1 MATST
6 AGVGGIRPLAIGT
19 AIALAGAAVWT
30 TLVEQGVTVSE
41 PPPFTTG
48 TEAELEA
55 WYAWVSTTLPQRRLA
70 RLLLGLSLV
79 GVGLTAL
86 RSARPSWGSRGGAT
100 VVASAAAIWCLA
112 DLAQA
117 GGQRAVELLAAADNP
132 IEVVPMI
139 AFTVDTTTAWLEAG
153 AAILVGMGAAVMA
166 RDFLQE
172 QRTRG
177 LGICSVLV
185 GVAGLVFGLLILL
198 PEADTTIAGIAL
210 GVVLLPTWVVWLS
223 LVAAPAPVADSAPRA
238 TKTVGA

>member
-1 MATST
+1 MATSMT
-6 AGVGGIRPLAIGT
+6 AVGWIRPLAICT
-19 AIALAGAAVWT
+19 AIALAGAAVWV

-70 RLLLGLSLV
+70 RLLLGLGLI

-86 RSARPSWGSRGGAT
+86 HAARPGWGSRGGAVT
-100 VVASAAAIWCLA
+100 VAGAAAVWCLA

-117 GGQRAVELLAAADNP
+117 GGQRAVELLAVAENP
-132 IEVVPMI
+132 IEMVPMI
-139 AFTVDTTTAWLEAG
+139 AFTIDMTTAWLEAG
-153 AAILVGMGAAVMA
+153 AAILVGVGAAAMA
-166 RDFLQE
+166 RDFLLE
-172 QRTRG
+172 RGTRW

-185 GVAGLVFGLLILL
+185 GVAGLVFGLLIVL

-210 GVVLLPTWVVWLS
+210 GVVLLPTWVVWLG
-223 LVAAPAPVADSAPRA
+223 LVAAPAPTAGTARA
-238 TKTVGA
+238 STMTVGG

>member
-1 MATST
+1 MTTST

-19 AIALAGAAVWT
+19 AIALAGAAVWV

-48 TEAELEA
+48 TEAEQEA

-70 RLLLGLSLV
+70 RLLLGLALT

-86 RSARPSWGSRGGAT
+86 RSTRPSWGSRGGAT
-100 VVASAAAIWCLA
+100 VLASGAAIWCLA

-117 GGQRAVELLAAADNP
+117 GGERAVELMAAAENP
-132 IEVVPMI
+132 IETVNAI
-139 AFTVDTTTAWLEAG
+139 AFTVDVTTEWLEAG
-153 AAILVGMGAAVMA
+153 SAVLIGVGAAAMA
-166 RDFLQE
+166 RDFLKE

-185 GVAGLVFGLLILL
+185 GVAGLVFGVMILL
-198 PEADTTIAGIAL
+198 PGVDTTIAGIAL
-210 GVVLLPTWVVWLS
+210 GVILLPTWVVWLS
-223 LVAAPAPVADSAPRA
+223 LVATPAPAAGSAP
-238 TKTVGA
+238 TSTMTVGA